1 MTSDQKPKTQTHPL
15 LTTHPE
21 KASGPRGFTGYSLPT
36 SEDGQA
42 VVIAVLIV
50 GFLLSV
56 ALTLSSLFIP
66 KIRASSEISK
76 SSAALY
82 AAESGLEWCLYVYR
96 HSDTTAPTM
105 ANSATFLNGKVNPPA
120 PLTSADCLIPPLKIL
135 GTYQGISRAFEISF

>member
-1 MTSDQKPKTQTHPL
+1 MNIRSSTQ
-15 LTTHPE
+15 E
-21 KASGPRGFTGYSLPT
+21 
-36 SEDGQA
+36 GQA
-42 VVIAVLIV
+42 VIIALLII

-56 ALTLSSLFIP
+56 ALTLSLLFIP

-105 ANSATFLNGKVNPPA
+105 ANSATFLNGKTSPPV
-120 PLTSADCLIPPLKIL
+120 PLTSADCLAPPVKIL